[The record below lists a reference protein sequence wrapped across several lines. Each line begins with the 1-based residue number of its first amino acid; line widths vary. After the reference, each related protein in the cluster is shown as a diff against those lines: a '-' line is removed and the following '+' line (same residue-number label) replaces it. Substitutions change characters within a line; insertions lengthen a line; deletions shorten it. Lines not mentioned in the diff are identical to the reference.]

1 MQGIDP
7 AATAW
12 LLASTAL
19 VLLMTPGLAIFY
31 GGMVRTTG
39 VLNMIMMSFISIP
52 LVTVAWLVLGYSLS
66 FSDGGNLV
74 GNLEHFGMLGISP
87 RTNHGTVPELLFAT
101 FELTFAI
108 ITAALISGAIA
119 DRAKFSAW
127 MVFVPI
133 WTIVVYSVIAHWV
146 WAPQGWLNKFGSLD
160 YAGGLVVEIASGS
173 SALAL
178 AIVLGPRIGFKQDA
192 MRPHNL
198 PFVLLGVGLL
208 WFGWFGF
215 NAGSALAVDGTAAAI
230 FLNTL
235 VAGCLGMLG
244 WLTVEQIRDGKP
256 TTFGAASGVV
266 AGLVA
271 ITPSCGYVNTL
282 GALIVGLA
290 AGVVCSFAVGLKF
303 RWNYDDSL
311 DVVGVHFVG
320 GVVGVPL
327 TLLLIWLDPPSGF
340 RSAWWWLTFGP
351 FVVYQIGQMFDDYIL
366 TPRIQGKATDLDTPS
381 ILFASIT
388 GGVLAGLLALTLVVW
403 AFRPADLDPE
413 TRRWAIERCTPHPIA
428 AMQAPVRLERFWDQ
442 PWKASVI
449 WCIILPAVATES
461 STSFSVP
468 ISRSISAF
476 EMKPYYVGGGSAH
489 ALRTAFGVEPVIAAH
504 ERNHKTKYRGFDKA
518 GHHIFGFQ
526 IFKGTFEIRARRKTK
541 IVNRDHVAA
550 EHADNIAG
558 EHEKWQH
565 E

>member
-52 LVTVAWLVLGYSLS
+52 LVTVAWLLFGYTLS
-66 FSDGGNLV
+66 YSSGNGFIGGLQ
-74 GNLEHFGMLGISP
+74 HFGMLGIGPNTVRGS
-87 RTNHGTVPELLFAT
+87 VPELLFAT
-101 FELTFAI
+101 FELAFAI

-133 WTIVVYSVIAHWV
+133 WAVAVYSVIAHWV
-146 WAPQGWLNKFGSLD
+146 WSTEGWLAKFGALD
-160 YAGGLVVEIASGS
+160 YAGGLVVEIASGA

-215 NAGSALAVDGTAAAI
+215 NAGSALAANGTAAAI

-256 TTFGAASGVV
+256 TTFGAASGVI

-290 AGVVCSFAVGLKF
+290 AGVVCSFGVGLKF
-303 RWNYDDSL
+303 RFNYDDSL

-320 GVVGVPL
+320 GLVGV
-327 TLLLIWLDPPSGF
+327 LLI
-340 RSAWWWLTFGP
+340 
-351 FVVYQIGQMFDDYIL
+351 
-366 TPRIQGKATDLDTPS
+366 
-381 ILFASIT
+381 
-388 GGVLAGLLALTLVVW
+388 GLLATDVMTGGARGVFYGGGFAQLGKQLLGVAVVAAYAFTVSFVLGKIIDKLMGFRVSAEDETAGVDFTQHAETAYAEGVHGHMAHRRPSSSLT
-403 AFRPADLDPE
+403 DL
-413 TRRWAIERCTPHPIA
+413 
-428 AMQAPVRLERFWDQ
+428 
-442 PWKASVI
+442 
-449 WCIILPAVATES
+449 
-461 STSFSVP
+461 
-468 ISRSISAF
+468 ISR
-476 EMKPYYVGGGSAH
+476 P
-489 ALRTAFGVEPVIAAH
+489 RPQ
-504 ERNHKTKYRGFDKA
+504 D
-518 GHHIFGFQ
+518 
-526 IFKGTFEIRARRKTK
+526 
-541 IVNRDHVAA
+541 
-550 EHADNIAG
+550 
-558 EHEKWQH
+558 
-565 E
+565 

>member
-1 MQGIDP
+1 MQIDP

-52 LVTVAWLVLGYSLS
+52 LVTVVWLLAGYTLA
-66 FSDGGNLV
+66 FSPGDGFIGNLSH
-74 GNLEHFGMLGISP
+74 LGMAGIGP
-87 RTNHGTVPELLFAT
+87 DTAHGSVPELLFAT
-101 FELTFAI
+101 FQLSFAI

-119 DRAKFSAW
+119 DRAKFAAW

-133 WTIVVYSVIAHWV
+133 WTLLVYSIVAHWV
-146 WAPQGWLNKFGSLD
+146 WGPDGWLFKLGVLD
-160 YAGGLVVEIASGS
+160 YAGGLVVEIVSGS

-178 AIVLGPRIGFKQDA
+178 ALVLGPRIGFKVEA

-215 NAGSALAVDGTAAAI
+215 NAGSALAANGMASAI

-271 ITPSCGYVNTL
+271 ITPSCGTVNTL
-282 GALIVGLA
+282 GAAAVGLL
-290 AGVVCSFAVGLKF
+290 AGIVCSFAVAVKF
-303 RWNYDDSL
+303 RLNYDDSL

-320 GVVGVPL
+320 GVVGVG
-327 TLLLIWLDPPSGF
+327 LI
-340 RSAWWWLTFGP
+340 
-351 FVVYQIGQMFDDYIL
+351 
-366 TPRIQGKATDLDTPS
+366 
-381 ILFASIT
+381 
-388 GGVLAGLLALTLVVW
+388 GLLA
-403 AFRPADLDPE
+403 
-413 TRRWAIERCTPHPIA
+413 
-428 AMQAPVRLERFWDQ
+428 
-442 PWKASVI
+442 
-449 WCIILPAVATES
+449 TEVM
-461 STSFSVP
+461 TGGP
-468 ISRSISAF
+468 QGLL
-476 EMKPYYVGGGSAH
+476 YGGGLAQLGKQLM
-489 ALRTAFGVEPVIAAH
+489 AMAVVAVYAFGVTFALGWLID
-504 ERNHKTKYRGFDKA
+504 KTMGFRLSPEDETSGVDFTQHA
-518 GHHIFGFQ
+518 ETAYAEGVHGHQ
-526 IFKGTFEIRARRKTK
+526 QVRRPLLGD
-541 IVNRDHVAA
+541 REALRRPAPDD
-550 EHADNIAG
+550 ED
-558 EHEKWQH
+558 
-565 E
+565 

>member
-320 GVVGVPL
+320 GVVGV
-327 TLLLIWLDPPSGF
+327 LLI
-340 RSAWWWLTFGP
+340 
-351 FVVYQIGQMFDDYIL
+351 
-366 TPRIQGKATDLDTPS
+366 
-381 ILFASIT
+381 
-388 GGVLAGLLALTLVVW
+388 GLLATDVMSGGARGLFYGGGITQLGKQALAMVVVAAY
-403 AFRPADLDPE
+403 AFTATFVLGKLIDKVMGFRISSEDEAAGVDFAQHAETAYAEGVHGHLAHRRP
-413 TRRWAIERCTPHPIA
+413 
-428 AMQAPVRLERFWDQ
+428 
-442 PWKASVI
+442 
-449 WCIILPAVATES
+449 
-461 STSFSVP
+461 STSFTDL
-468 ISRSISAF
+468 ISRPR
-476 EMKPYYVGGGSAH
+476 E
-489 ALRTAFGVEPVIAAH
+489 
-504 ERNHKTKYRGFDKA
+504 DD
-518 GHHIFGFQ
+518 
-526 IFKGTFEIRARRKTK
+526 
-541 IVNRDHVAA
+541 RDA
-550 EHADNIAG
+550 
-558 EHEKWQH
+558 
-565 E
+565 